1 MIGKIMKMNSD
12 IKLLINVDKSQPKL
26 IMNKDKKRKA
36 AIEEENERLT
46 NCIIKCRVNVK

>member
-12 IKLLINVDKSQPKL
+12 IKILRNFDTSQPKL
-26 IMNKDKKRKA
+26 ILNKDKKRKA

-46 NCIIKCRVNVK
+46 NCIIKCRVNLK